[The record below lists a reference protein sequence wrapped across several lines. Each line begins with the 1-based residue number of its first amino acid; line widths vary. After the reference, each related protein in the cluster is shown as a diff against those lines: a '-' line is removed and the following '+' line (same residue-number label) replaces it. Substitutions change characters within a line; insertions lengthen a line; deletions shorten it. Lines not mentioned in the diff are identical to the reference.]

1 MAGSADPPTDVS
13 LGGTSL
19 ASDASQWKLV
29 APGVWD
35 LTRSLDWV
43 TFGIAL
49 TGGRAAVTH
58 AGVNGDTLTAS
69 GSLATTGSL
78 DTGLP
83 VLPSMARGR
92 FQAMFS
98 GAVAG
103 GAKIR
108 IATSTDTK
116 VTLEIHLAFTKGV
129 NTNSKVSLVGQVG
142 ADKSAPLALACPFTS
157 TIKGVFT
164 CSKTIDV
171 KIPTET
177 ATTPKV
183 LGLQKF
189 MAALVGAT
197 MSCDN
202 LATTFMLT
210 VSGQQEPLYYAL

>member
-1 MAGSADPPTDVS
+1 APVTSLESQGTVIVRKPANTLAFPGVLRVIMAGSADPPTDVS

-108 IATSTDTK
+108 IATST
-116 VTLEIHLAFTKGV
+116 
-129 NTNSKVSLVGQVG
+129 
-142 ADKSAPLALACPFTS
+142 
-157 TIKGVFT
+157 
-164 CSKTIDV
+164 
-171 KIPTET
+171 
-177 ATTPKV
+177 
-183 LGLQKF
+183 
-189 MAALVGAT
+189 
-197 MSCDN
+197 
-202 LATTFMLT
+202 
-210 VSGQQEPLYYAL
+210 